1 MDLGELKSKLPRI
14 DTAGDAV
21 RLLLLAISPYLFWVY
36 SKKFLGLSADYLSMM
51 SRSIM
56 VTDPI
61 TGAKTQANQ
70 AYFPMDSLVLLYGGF
85 ILLLFL
91 LVQNEFSA
99 LSKLLQSL
107 LRIPKKAIG
116 SILGSDDGTSDMMEG
131 PSGVPLDSD
140 GDGYDDLDG
149 SLISTKDRIDPITGV
164 KVSEYQQVVESHG
177 GQLRW
182 NLHLLSGL
190 SNTMFGVIAFA
201 AAFYCVTEA
210 FELTPAKQ
218 VPFFFLGG
226 AFLSGLLLL
235 QDNISEALRL
245 PLKFR
250 EYFPDDSDSSISRQQ
265 FGLQTIRNAAP
276 ALVTLLAILAFPFI
290 TLNNVMFPLLFEDIA
305 TSISAMTLLT
315 FFAWGFIISGEGAKP
330 SVQSKRMSAF
340 AFLALFPLFSYLFLR
355 VLFLMNDGSD
365 PVMLNRWSLE
375 FDFMVKGNTFAIN
388 PWPIEVEPNIDSR
401 WVFLK
406 AAVINSARVTLVSIV
421 LCTIMGIIVGVSRLS
436 NNKLASGAA
445 TVYVEL
451 FRNLPLAVLLFL
463 ISVQIGQDLPMK
475 SDIDAASVLQHD
487 QTTIEVDGVDTVV
500 STVHAAYISK
510 QGIHFVDF
518 SSYEF
523 VLVGVAILA
532 LTRVGLRYFDREE
545 PRVISQPSTPVEHL
559 FRPFSSLGWRL
570 EPLAADTTLVASAFL
585 FISATLPFL
594 AASSGGDA
602 QDLTAI
608 IEDATYPIA
617 TLFFVIYCLS
627 VNSSIDSSG
636 MNNLEVDDSDEGLRR
651 RFTVWFASFAIA
663 LGIALSG
670 GISWPEFTKDWN
682 NDGVIDQPGSWTIVG
697 GTGFEITPAFFAMML
712 GLTLFT
718 TAVVA
723 EIVRGSIQSL
733 PRGQVEAAISL
744 SLNPFQRLRLVILPQ
759 ALRSMVPLLNSQY
772 MNVWKNSSLAI
783 VVGYTDVF
791 YNIVVM
797 MNNVGKL
804 IPLFVLLLVTYQVGS
819 LSISV
824 VMNWYNSKVTSVK
837 I

>member
-1 MDLGELKSKLPRI
+1 MDLGELKSKLPRV

-21 RLLLLAISPYLFWVY
+21 RLLLLAISPYLFWIY
-36 SKKFLGLSADYLSMM
+36 SKKFLGLSADYLSKM

-56 VTDPI
+56 IPDPI
-61 TGAKTQANQ
+61 TGVKTQANQ

-85 ILLLFL
+85 ILFLFL

-116 SILGSDDGTSDMMEG
+116 SILGSDDGTSDKVEG
-131 PSGVPLDSD
+131 PSGGPLDSD
-140 GDGYDDLDG
+140 GDGHNDLDG

-190 SNTMFGVIAFA
+190 SNTMFGVIAFI
-201 AAFYCVTEA
+201 AAFYCVTEV

-250 EYFPDDSDSSISRQQ
+250 EYFPEDSSISRQQ
-265 FGLQTIRNAAP
+265 FGFQTIRNAAP
-276 ALVTLLAILAFPFI
+276 VLVTLLAILAFPFI

-315 FFAWGFIISGEGAKP
+315 FFVWGFIISGEGAKP

-388 PWPIEVEPNIDSR
+388 PWPIDVEPNIDSR

-421 LCTIMGIIVGVSRLS
+421 LCTILGILVGVSRLS
-436 NNKLASGAA
+436 SNRLASGAA

-463 ISVQIGQDLPMK
+463 ISVQIGQDLPMND
-475 SDIDAASVLQHD
+475 DIDAASAWQFD
-487 QTTIEVDGVDTVV
+487 QTVEEIDGVETVV
-500 STVHAAYISK
+500 STTQAAYISK

-523 VLVGVAILA
+523 VLVGLAILA
-532 LTRVGLRYFDREE
+532 LTRVGLRYFDRDE
-545 PRVISQPSTPVEHL
+545 PRVISQPRTPVEHL

-585 FISATLPFL
+585 FISATFPFL

-608 IEDATYPIA
+608 IGDATYPIA
-617 TLFFVIYCLS
+617 SLFFVIYCLAA
-627 VNSSIDSSG
+627 NSSIDSGG
-636 MNNLEVDDSDEGLRR
+636 MNNLEVDDSEEGLRR
-651 RFTVWFASFAIA
+651 RFTVWAASFAIA

>member
-1 MDLGELKSKLPRI
+1 MQLSDLKSRLPRV
-14 DTAGDAV
+14 DTPGDAV
-21 RLLLLAISPYLFWVY
+21 RLLFLAISPYLFWAY
-36 SKKFLGLSADYLSMM
+36 SNKFLGLSADYLSKM

-56 VTDPI
+56 VDDPI
-61 TGAKTQANQ
+61 TGVSTQANQ
-70 AYFPMDSLVLLYGGF
+70 AFFPMESLMLLYGGF

-99 LSKLLQSL
+99 LSRLVNSL
-107 LRIPKKAIG
+107 LRVPKK
-116 SILGSDDGTSDMMEG
+116 SLGFLFTTDDEVTEG
-131 PSGVPLDSD
+131 EDEEPIESPDTD
-140 GDGYDDLDG
+140 GDGFSDLDG
-149 SLISTKDRIDPITGV
+149 SPVESKDRIDPITGA
-164 KVSEYQQVVESHG
+164 KVSEYEQVVESHG
-177 GQLRW
+177 GQLGW
-182 NLHLLSGL
+182 NLHLISDLT
-190 SNTMFGVIAFA
+190 NTIFGIVAFLVA
-201 AAFYCVTEA
+201 YLCVTEV

-226 AFLSGLLLL
+226 AFLGGLLLL
-235 QDNISEALRL
+235 QDNIGDVLRL
-245 PLKFR
+245 PLNFR
-250 EYFPDDSDSSISRQQ
+250 DYLPTESDLPSRSYA
-265 FGLQTIRNAAP
+265 LTAIRNAAP
-276 ALVTLLAILAFPFI
+276 LLVTLVAILAFPFMI
-290 TLNNVMFPLLFEDIA
+290 LNTVMFPIVFEDIA
-305 TSISAMTLLT
+305 SSLSTLTLLT
-315 FFAWGFIISGEGAKP
+315 FLVWGYIISNEGAKP
-330 SVQSKRMSAF
+330 SVHSKRMSAF

-365 PVMLNRWSLE
+365 PVMLNRWSLD
-375 FDFMVKGNTFAIN
+375 FDFMTKGNTFAIT
-388 PWPIEVEPNIDSR
+388 PWPIDVEPNIDSR

-406 AAVINSARVTLVSIV
+406 AAVINSARVTLISIV
-421 LCTIMGIIVGVSRLS
+421 LCTILGIIVGVSRLS

-445 TVYVEL
+445 TAYVEL

-463 ISVQIGQDLPMK
+463 ISVQIGQDLPMND
-475 SDIDAASVLQHD
+475 DIDAASVWQFD
-487 QTTIEVDGVDTVV
+487 QTVEEIDGVETVV
-500 STVHAAYISK
+500 STTQAAYISK

-518 SSYEF
+518 ASYEF

-532 LTRVGLRYFDREE
+532 LTRVGLRYFDRDE
-545 PRVISQPSTPVEHL
+545 PRIISQPRTLVEHM

-570 EPLAADTTLVASAFL
+570 EPLAADTTLVTSVFL
-585 FISATLPFL
+585 FIGTTVPFL

-602 QDLTAI
+602 QNLTAI
-608 IEDATYPIA
+608 IGDATYPIA
-617 TLFFVIYCLS
+617 SLFFVIYCLS

-636 MNNLEVDDSDEGLRR
+636 MNNLELDDTDEGLRR
-651 RFTVWFASFAIA
+651 RFTVWAASFAVA
-663 LGIALSG
+663 LGIALSA

-682 NDGVIDQPGSWTIVG
+682 NDGVMDQPGAWTIIE

>member
-1 MDLGELKSKLPRI
+1 
-14 DTAGDAV
+14 
-21 RLLLLAISPYLFWVY
+21 
-36 SKKFLGLSADYLSMM
+36 
-51 SRSIM
+51 
-56 VTDPI
+56 
-61 TGAKTQANQ
+61 
-70 AYFPMDSLVLLYGGF
+70 
-85 ILLLFL
+85 
-91 LVQNEFSA
+91 
-99 LSKLLQSL
+99 
-107 LRIPKKAIG
+107 
-116 SILGSDDGTSDMMEG
+116 
-131 PSGVPLDSD
+131 
-140 GDGYDDLDG
+140 
-149 SLISTKDRIDPITGV
+149 
-164 KVSEYQQVVESHG
+164 
-177 GQLRW
+177 
-182 NLHLLSGL
+182 
-190 SNTMFGVIAFA
+190 
-201 AAFYCVTEA
+201 
-210 FELTPAKQ
+210 
-218 VPFFFLGG
+218 FF
-226 AFLSGLLLL
+226 
-235 QDNISEALRL
+235 
-245 PLKFR
+245 
-250 EYFPDDSDSSISRQQ
+250 
-265 FGLQTIRNAAP
+265 
-276 ALVTLLAILAFPFI
+276 V
-290 TLNNVMFPLLFEDIA
+290 
-305 TSISAMTLLT
+305 
-315 FFAWGFIISGEGAKP
+315 WGFIISGEGAKP

-388 PWPIEVEPNIDSR
+388 PWPIDVEPNIDSR

-421 LCTIMGIIVGVSRLS
+421 LCTILGILVGVSRLS
-436 NNKLASGAA
+436 SNRLASGAA

-463 ISVQIGQDLPMK
+463 ISVQIGQDLPMNN
-475 SDIDAASVLQHD
+475 DIDAASAWQFD
-487 QTTIEVDGVDTVV
+487 QTVEEIDGVETVV
-500 STVHAAYISK
+500 STTQAAYISK

-523 VLVGVAILA
+523 VLVGLAILA
-532 LTRVGLRYFDREE
+532 LTRVGLRYFDRDE
-545 PRVISQPSTPVEHL
+545 PRVISQPRTPVEHL

-585 FISATLPFL
+585 FISATFPFL

-602 QDLTAI
+602 QDLVAI
-608 IEDATYPIA
+608 IGDATYPIA
-617 TLFFVIYCLS
+617 SLFFVIYCLAA
-627 VNSSIDSSG
+627 NSSIDSDG

-651 RFTVWFASFAIA
+651 RFTVWAASFAIA